1 MAQVPVRSDRLAI
14 FRHSQRKTIMAA
26 RSHESVALI
35 QYQMI
40 LDCALLVLLLLL
52 VSLLPGSLAIVR
64 ICTVAAAAAQAT
76 AMMIFIPAVREI
88 ILSPVKGCAP
98 VPHVVMGTC

>member
-26 RSHESVALI
+26 RSHESVDL
-35 QYQMI
+35 I

-52 VSLLPGSLAIVR
+52 VSLLPGSPAIVR

-88 ILSPVKGCAP
+88 ILSPVKGCAQ

>member
-14 FRHSQRKTIMAA
+14 FRHSQRKTIMAE
-26 RSHESVALI
+26 RSHESVAL
-35 QYQMI
+35 MI
-40 LDCALLVLLLLL
+40 DCALLVLLLLL
-52 VSLLPGSLAIVR
+52 VSLLPGSPAIVR

-88 ILSPVKGCAP
+88 ILSPVKGCAQ